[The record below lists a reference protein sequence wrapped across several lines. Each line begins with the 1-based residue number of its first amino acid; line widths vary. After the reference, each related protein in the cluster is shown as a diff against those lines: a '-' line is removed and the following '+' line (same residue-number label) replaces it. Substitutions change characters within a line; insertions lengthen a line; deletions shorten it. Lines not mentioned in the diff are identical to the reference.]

1 MMTNKFYVYLLI
13 SLYLV
18 CTNIFTYAAVVEVPA
33 DQPTI
38 QAGID
43 VAEDG
48 DTVLVADGTYTG
60 IGNINIDFLGKEIIV
75 KSENGPKKTI
85 VDCQSIPNTRGF
97 IFQNE
102 ETNDVVLEGFT
113 ITNGNHEER
122 GGIYCTNSAPTIK
135 NCYILSNRGGIYCF
149 AANPKIIDSKI
160 SNNHSG
166 AGVSFWDH
174 PEKDYEDGQLDRP
187 SLINCI
193 ISENDGSGI
202 STFDGATAEI
212 IDCIVSKNKNSGI
225 ACDYFASVHIRYCEI
240 VQNTGGGVKGTEYAG
255 LNITDSI
262 IKQNTAKN
270 GGGISCSP
278 TSRLKVIGCVIAE
291 NIATENGGGIDIY
304 SSFGSA
310 SIDYCTITRNIAN
323 GRGGGLNVEL
333 RGSPFKCSNSIIWE
347 NRTKGKHPEF
357 FASGPSVSIISCD
370 IRDGLKWLDPD
381 PDNPFFTYRDNID
394 EDPLFINAD
403 SGDYRLRRNS
413 PAIAMGAT
421 APREVQ
427 EEGEI
432 EDIEEKEDFIEK
444 SLSVNAS
451 GKQIVKWA
459 DMKRR

>member
-1 MMTNKFYVYLLI
+1 MSLIYVNTL
-13 SLYLV
+13 
-18 CTNIFTYAAVVEVPA
+18 TFAAVIHVPA

-43 VAEDG
+43 AAEDG
-48 DTVLVADGTYTG
+48 DTVLVADGTYSG
-60 IGNINIDFLGKEIIV
+60 IGNVNIDFLGKEIIV

-102 ETNDVVLEGFT
+102 ETNDVLLEGFT
-113 ITNGNHEER
+113 ITNGNNEER

-135 NCYILSNRGGIYCF
+135 NCHILSNRGGIYCVDS
-149 AANPKIIDSKI
+149 NPRILDSKI
-160 SNNHSG
+160 SNNSG
-166 AGVSFWDH
+166 TGVSFWDH
-174 PEKDYEDGQLDRP
+174 PEKDYADGKIDRP
-187 SLINCI
+187 SLTNCI
-193 ISENDGSGI
+193 VSENDGSGI
-202 STFDGATAEI
+202 VSFDGASVEI
-212 IDCIVSKNKNSGI
+212 IGCIVSKNKKSGI
-225 ACDYFASVHIRYCEI
+225 ACDYFAGVHIRYCEI
-240 VQNTGGGVKGTEYAG
+240 LQNNGGGVKGTEYAG

-262 IKQNTAKN
+262 IKQNTAQN

-278 TSRLKVIGCVIAE
+278 TSRLKVVGCVIAE

-304 SSFGSA
+304 SSFGNGV
-310 SIDYCTITRNIAN
+310 IEYCTITRNSAN
-323 GRGGGLNVEL
+323 VRGGGVNVEL

-347 NRTKGKHPEF
+347 NRAKVNHPEF

-394 EDPLFINAD
+394 EDPLFVNAD
-403 SGDYRLRRNS
+403 SGDFRLRRNS

-421 APREVQ
+421 APREDL
-427 EEGEI
+427 EEEVI
-432 EDIEEKEDFIEK
+432 EVIEEKEDFIEK
-444 SLSVNAS
+444 SLSVNAA
-451 GKQIVKWA
+451 GKRTVKWA